1 MIQQPDFWSNHLEK
15 INRTQNILQQTKEK
29 IRKNL
34 AGLSGTTQAE
44 ADDFSLEMEVLRLP
58 VIFQK

>member
-1 MIQQPDFWSNHLEK
+1 MTKQTDFWNNHLEK
-15 INRTQNILQQTKEK
+15 INRTENILQQTREK

-34 AGLSGTTQAE
+34 AGLTGTTQAE